1 MTSSISNKYRN
12 DSNKCPGRL
21 LNISIIEDEFNF
33 LMICSTCESKRKIIP
48 DTIYGSFPNVKVLDA
63 KEEFIWLMSQ
73 EDVASVYSR
82 DRKIYCT
89 MYEITRTRTRY
100 IINKRLR
107 QLIHFVTR

>member
-33 LMICSTCESKRKIIP
+33 LMICSTYESKRKIIP

-63 KEEFIWLMSQ
+63 KEQFIWLMSQ
-73 EDVASVYSR
+73 EDVA
-82 DRKIYCT
+82 CT
-89 MYEITRTRTRY
+89 QEIAKF
-100 IINKRLR
+100 NAQCMKLR
-107 QLIHFVTR
+107 EQELDILLIKG